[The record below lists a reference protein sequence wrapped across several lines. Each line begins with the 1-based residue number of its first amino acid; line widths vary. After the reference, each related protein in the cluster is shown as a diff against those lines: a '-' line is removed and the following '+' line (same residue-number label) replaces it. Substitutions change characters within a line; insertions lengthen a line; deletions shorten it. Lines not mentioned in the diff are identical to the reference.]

1 MEDPTVIPAPP
12 IIVKYCPHNFSI
24 ESHIFFWIP
33 SQNSSLRSW
42 ITCAWFASDDM

>member
-24 ESHIFFWIP
+24 ESHIFILNPISEFLSAVLNYVRVIR
-33 SQNSSLRSW
+33 LR
-42 ITCAWFASDDM
+42 